1 MAARRTAARV
11 RDFYAAALT
20 EAERLQ
26 LADARRVD
34 GLDEE
39 IALLRVR
46 LRSALEQRPQD
57 FDLLREGIAL
67 LVRAVATQYRLSP
80 RARKDLADRMAA
92 VLNSVGDQILPADG
106 GDR

>member
-1 MAARRTAARV
+1 VAARRTAARV
-11 RDFYAAALT
+11 RDFYANALT

-26 LADARRVD
+26 LADARHVD

-46 LRSALEQRPQD
+46 LRSALEKRPED
-57 FDLLREGIAL
+57 FGLLREGIAL

-80 RARKDLADRMAA
+80 KARKDLADRMAA

>member
-1 MAARRTAARV
+1 MGTRKSAARV
-11 RDFYAAALT
+11 RDFYATALT
-20 EAERLQ
+20 DAERLQ

-46 LRSALEQRPQD
+46 LRSALEQRPED
-57 FDLLREGIAL
+57 FDLLRDGIAL

-80 RARKDLADRMAA
+80 KARKDLADRMAA
-92 VLNSVGDQILPADG
+92 VLNSIGDQILPADG
-106 GDR
+106 GGK